1 MVRHIVTAAIALAR
15 QDDGA
20 GPVASRFVVPGIKCA
35 NCIGKIERGLNALPG
50 VDSARVNFST
60 KQLAITHAADLD
72 QMGLVAAISDL
83 GFEAQ
88 PLQAAAD
95 ADADGEWPQLTRALG
110 IAAFGAMNI
119 MLLSVAIWS
128 GAQGVTRDLFHW
140 LSALIALPTVF
151 FAGRPF
157 FSSAYQAL
165 RRKRTN
171 MDVPISIGVILA
183 TSMSLYETVTGGPH
197 AYFDGAVMLIFFL
210 LCGRVLDAMM
220 RERAR
225 AGIASL
231 LRRQAQGA
239 LVLRD
244 DGKTGWVAARD
255 LLPGDVMLVAAGEG
269 LAADGTIAKGAT
281 QCDLSLING
290 ESKPQAMGVG
300 DFVPAGAINLG
311 TAVHVKVKA
320 VGDDTIIAEIARLM
334 DEAGQ
339 SRSRYVRIADRA
351 SRLYAPAVH
360 SLALA
365 AFAGW
370 MLAGAGWHESLLIA
384 IAVLIITCPCALGLA
399 VPVAQVVAAGALMK
413 RGILVKDGTALE
425 RLAQVDR
432 ALFDKTGTL
441 TLGHLLPRN
450 IDCLDVD
457 QQAVALALAQTSR
470 HPVSRSLYD
479 ALSAAGVKPAELT
492 DVVETPGEGIDA
504 RWNGTPVSLKRP
516 QSAEVSSVE
525 LRIGTTGRLVE
536 FSDRLRPHA
545 RSAIDAMRN
554 MGIACSIVSGDQPDA
569 VADIAR
575 MLNMKAQVRALPADK
590 IAAVDRL
597 TAAGKTVL
605 MVGDGLNDGPAL
617 AAAHASLAPGTAS
630 DVGQQMADAV
640 FTGEALDAVPVTVR
654 CARRT
659 MSVVRQNFA
668 LAIGYNALAVP
679 AAIAGFVTPLVAAV
693 AMSLSSI
700 IVVGNSLRLM
710 RSAR

>member
-1 MVRHIVTAAIALAR
+1 MNAAVALLPPENSA
-15 QDDGA
+15 A
-20 GPVASRFVVPGIKCA
+20 TTASRFVVPGIKCA

-50 VDSARVNFST
+50 VNSARVNFST
-60 KQLAITHAADLD
+60 KQLAITHDADLD
-72 QMGLVAAISDL
+72 QMALVSAISAL
-83 GFEAQ
+83 GFDAQ
-88 PLQAAAD
+88 PLQAAPG
-95 ADADGEWPQLTRALG
+95 ADGDSEWRQLTRALG

-119 MLLSVAIWS
+119 MLLSVAVWS
-128 GAQGVTRDLFHW
+128 GAEGVTRDLFHW

-157 FSSAYQAL
+157 FASAYQAL
-165 RRKRTN
+165 SRKRTN

-244 DGKTGWVAARD
+244 DGQSGWVAARD
-255 LLPGDVMLVAAGEG
+255 LRPGDMMMVAAGEG
-269 LAADGTIAKGAT
+269 LAADGVVAKGAT

-290 ESKPQAMGVG
+290 ESKPQPMGVG

-311 TAVHVKVKA
+311 AAVQVKVKA
-320 VGDDTIIAEIARLM
+320 VGDEMVISEIARLM

-365 AFAGW
+365 AFVGW

-441 TLGHLLPRN
+441 TLGHLLPN
-450 IDCLDVD
+450 NLDCLGDD
-457 QQAVALALAQTSR
+457 QKAVALALAQTSR

-479 ALSAAGVKPAELT
+479 ALSGCGIVPATLT
-492 DVVETPGEGIDA
+492 DAVETPGEGIGA
-504 RWNGTPVSLKRP
+504 CWNGIRVSLQRP

-525 LRIGTTGRLVE
+525 LRIGAQAAIIG
-536 FSDRLRPHA
+536 FSDRLRPKA
-545 RSAIDAMRN
+545 RAAIDAMRD
-554 MGIACSIVSGDQPDA
+554 MGIGCSIVSGDQPDA

-575 MLNMKAQVRALPADK
+575 VLNIKAQVRALPADK
-590 IAAVDRL
+590 IATVDRL

-640 FTGEALDAVPVTVR
+640 FTGEALDAVPVAVR

-679 AAIAGFVTPLVAAV
+679 AAIAGLVTPLFAAV
-693 AMSLSSI
+693 AMSLSSM